1 MSQRYSILVADDSAG
16 FRESLHDAFEPEG
29 YDVRPATSG
38 REAIE
43 VVRSEPIHVVVMQV
57 RLPDYSG
64 LEVYHAIKD
73 IRDAFLPC
81 IFTAVELTTRS
92 LQEAMD
98 EEVVTI
104 FPKPVDIPRLVR
116 AVDWSIDRYYER
128 RPRRGR
134 FRLP

>member
-1 MSQRYSILVADDSAG
+1 MSQPYSILVADDSAG
-16 FRESLHDAFEPEG
+16 FRESLCDALEPEG

-81 IFTAVELTTRS
+81 IFTAVELTVRS

-104 FPKPVDIPRLVR
+104 FPKPVDIPRLVQ

-128 RPRRGR
+128 RPRRGP